1 MGHDCDTISDYGEG
15 RSNRNGKRL
24 PRVKP
29 IYSDEVASVY
39 LTSDVKLALRMFL
52 CRVPL
57 SCKEPVRMYWNKSDT
72 NHCTVVAVGFKELGV
87 DIEYMRYRRFEDIS
101 RRYFHKDEITDNMHV
116 FYDLWT
122 QKEAYTKWKKGKIA
136 KYMSQKIDRDMTQL
150 IPQSRY
156 QMKELDGLPY
166 NMKGYLCY

>member
-1 MGHDCDTISDYGEG
+1 M
-15 RSNRNGKRL
+15 
-24 PRVKP
+24 KP

-57 SCKEPVRMYWNKSDT
+57 NCKEPVKMYWNKSDT
-72 NHCTVVAVGFKELGV
+72 NHCTVVAVGFKEVGV

-101 RRYFHKDEITDNMHV
+101 RRYFHKDEITDNMHT
-116 FYDLWT
+116 FYELWCK
-122 QKEAYTKWKKGKIA
+122 KEAYTKWKKGKIA
-136 KYMSQKIDRDMTQL
+136 KHMSQKIDKDMTQL

-156 QMKELDGLPY
+156 QLTELDGLPY
-166 NMKGYLCY
+166 NIRGYLCY